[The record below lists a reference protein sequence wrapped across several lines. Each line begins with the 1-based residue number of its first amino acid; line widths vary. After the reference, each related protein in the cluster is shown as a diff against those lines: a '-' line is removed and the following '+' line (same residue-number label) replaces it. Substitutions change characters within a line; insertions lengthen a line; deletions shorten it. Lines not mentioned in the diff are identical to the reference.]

1 VPARNASSSWLHRRA
16 VRQRRS
22 SWANRLSSVTA
33 TMLQSYPASRRSA
46 IPSAVLPAWRP
57 HPSMA
62 GMRDDGDTTNSR
74 TDLLDIPGE
83 DVAVVDPA
91 SLAERYVALWNE
103 PDPDVRR
110 TIIRGLWAPAGEH
123 VLDPPQELRQPAHA
137 LGFEAPTLEVRG
149 YAAIETRAV
158 RAYEEFVAPGQ
169 YVFRPRDN
177 AARLYNIVKFNWEMV
192 STATGEVA
200 GVGLEVLVL
209 DERGRITTDYQF
221 VEG

>member
-1 VPARNASSSWLHRRA
+1 
-16 VRQRRS
+16 
-22 SWANRLSSVTA
+22 
-33 TMLQSYPASRRSA
+33 
-46 IPSAVLPAWRP
+46 
-57 HPSMA
+57 MA
-62 GMRDDGDTTNSR
+62 GMPDDSDAAKSR
-74 TDLLDIPGE
+74 TDVPDALAD
-83 DVAVVDPA
+83 DVAVVNPKN
-91 SLAERYVALWNE
+91 LAERYVGLWNE

-110 TIIRGLWAPAGEH
+110 MIIRGLWAPAGEH

-137 LGFEAPTLEVRG
+137 LGFEAPTLEIRG
-149 YAAIETRAV
+149 YAAMETRAA

-169 YVFRPRDN
+169 YVFRLRDN
-177 AARLYNIVKFNWEMV
+177 AARLRNILKFNWEMV

>member
-1 VPARNASSSWLHRRA
+1 
-16 VRQRRS
+16 
-22 SWANRLSSVTA
+22 
-33 TMLQSYPASRRSA
+33 
-46 IPSAVLPAWRP
+46 
-57 HPSMA
+57 MA
-62 GMRDDGDTTNSR
+62 GMRDDSDTANGR
-74 TDLLDIPGE
+74 TDVPDAPA
-83 DVAVVDPA
+83 DDATMVDPK
-91 SLAERYVALWNE
+91 SLAERYVGLWNE

-123 VLDPPQELRQPAHA
+123 ILDPPQELRQPARA

-149 YAAIETRAV
+149 YAAIERRAG

-169 YVFRPRDN
+169 YVFRPRAN
-177 AARLYNIVKFNWEMV
+177 AARLRDIVKFNWEMV

-221 VEG
+221 IEG